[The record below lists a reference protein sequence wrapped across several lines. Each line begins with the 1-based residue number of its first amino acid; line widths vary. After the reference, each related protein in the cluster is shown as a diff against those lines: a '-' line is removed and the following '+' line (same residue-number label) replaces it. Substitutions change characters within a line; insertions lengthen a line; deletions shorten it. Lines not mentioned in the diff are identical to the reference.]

1 MSRIERAFEN
11 NFRAILG
18 LTKPRDF
25 RKADLWL
32 RETAARACRE
42 RGIPPAQAKA
52 EIYERIS
59 QRLRDWRSNHRPDQP
74 VPPPAPAVDPPEFL
88 CDAGLGGLAR
98 WLRAAGYRAHWTP
111 DVDDDELLRQA
122 QLLHA
127 TLLTTDSAL
136 LERRLLRE
144 GIIRALWVSPSFKCE
159 EQLANVLHE
168 LNLPL
173 RQPRCMSCGGEL
185 LAADKEFMRERIP
198 PKTFIWL
205 NTFFVCDQCGKLFW
219 HGTHWQRI
227 QRRLDEAVSQEC

>member
-25 RKADLWL
+25 RKADRWL
-32 RETAARACRE
+32 RESAARVCRE
-42 RGIPPAQAKA
+42 RGISPTQAKA

-59 QRLRDWRSNHRPDQP
+59 QRLRDWRLNHRPDQP
-74 VPPPAPAVDPPEFL
+74 VPPPGPAADRPEFL

-98 WLRAAGYRAHWTP
+98 WLRAAGYWAHWTP
-111 DVDDDELLRQA
+111 DVNDDELLRQA

-144 GIIRALWVSPSFKCE
+144 GIIRALWVSPPS
-159 EQLANVLHE
+159 NVRS
-168 LNLPL
+168 N
-173 RQPRCMSCGGEL
+173 
-185 LAADKEFMRERIP
+185 
-198 PKTFIWL
+198 
-205 NTFFVCDQCGKLFW
+205 
-219 HGTHWQRI
+219 
-227 QRRLDEAVSQEC
+227 